1 MASPESD
8 GSLRGRLAAVLPNG
22 YNFGIHHV
30 STPPTKV
37 DALYSAPPG
46 ERPERTYC
54 EKHFLSVSINV
65 PDAAETA
72 SSSGSATE
80 QAQRK
85 RVLVLGIEIFIYTTA
100 RSTTL
105 FVSKADST
113 GFLDKLRLPKGAPSP
128 IRQVCA
134 TFIRYLVDKR
144 RRKDV
149 QFIVSLFARAQDQ
162 YLFPGSIEYAGKHV
176 LDDRGLVKWW
186 CRVLDP
192 IVESPPSGSLPS
204 WRNAKGYLLV
214 PGLDAYETR
223 AFIPRRAGAASC
235 WSLSHPLERISH
247 YYREFDWVPPR
258 CLIPRF
264 PDDPKSRFRDELDEE
279 ITKTKA
285 MKTTGSWKTVKTLD
299 MFWEMMAFRQECSSG
314 RLTGFIW
321 VVFDDLEDEPKQGG
335 SDSVSVCGAS
345 VATSVAGALP
355 ETPRKQKAVPNVT
368 PSTTP
373 RRLFP
378 AKSDRSEGTA
388 TKSIHD
394 PEYEDRKLTK
404 KKKKKNKSAK
414 VKSKLKGPIKP
425 RQPRIKT
432 KQRNYLLDRPVS
444 TAYYYWPPQG
454 RGERIMDDGD
464 YKRMHELL
472 LRLDF
477 ATLEKAAGST
487 RRWLSEVGLG
497 SRWGFDVTG
506 TREVAAA
513 AAEAAAGDGS
523 GEGAAP
529 INNLSGLVKRKRGDT
544 VGEEASRGETAGAGG
559 VVNVLGDGLV
569 RKRPKQEQEKRE
581 DADGDGR
588 SGDAPVNVLGAGL
601 VRKKQKA

>member
-1 MASPESD
+1 MASADSPD
-8 GSLRGRLAAVLPNG
+8 TSLRGRLAAVLPRG
-22 YNFGIHHV
+22 YKFGIHHV

-54 EKHFLSVSINV
+54 EKHFLSVSI
-65 PDAAETA
+65 DSQDTLESA
-72 SSSGSATE
+72 SYSDNTPE
-80 QAQRK
+80 QAAQRK

-113 GFLDKLRLPKGAPSP
+113 GFLDKLQLPKGAPSP
-128 IRQVCA
+128 IREVCA

-149 QFIVSLFARAQDQ
+149 QFVVSLFARAQDQ
-162 YLFPGSIEYAGKHV
+162 YLFPGSIEYPGKHV

-192 IVESPPSGSLPS
+192 VVESPPTGSLS
-204 WRNAKGYLLV
+204 AWRNTKGYLLV

-223 AFIPRRAGAASC
+223 AFIPRRAGATSC
-235 WSLSHPLERISH
+235 WSLNHPLERISH
-247 YYREFDWVPPR
+247 YFREFDWVPPR

-264 PDDPKSRFRDELDEE
+264 PDDPKSRFRDELDDEV
-279 ITKTKA
+279 TKTKA
-285 MKTTGSWKTVKTLD
+285 MKTTGSWKSVKTLD

-314 RLTGFIW
+314 RMTGFIW
-321 VVFDDLEDEPKQGG
+321 VVFDDLEDEPKQDG
-335 SDSVSVCGAS
+335 SDTVSISSAS
-345 VATSVAGALP
+345 VVTSAVGIAP
-355 ETPRKQKAVPNVT
+355 ETPKKQRVVSNIT
-368 PSTTP
+368 PTTTP

-378 AKSDRSEGTA
+378 LKTDQSDHTPTKPKRDSE
-388 TKSIHD
+388 I
-394 PEYEDRKLTK
+394 EDKKTK
-404 KKKKKNKSAK
+404 KKKKKSAK
-414 VKSKLKGPIKP
+414 TKSKLRGPIKP

-432 KQRNYLLDRPVS
+432 KQRNYLLDQPVS
-444 TAYYYWPPQG
+444 SAYYYWPPQG
-454 RGERIMDDGD
+454 RGERIVDEAD

-477 ATLEKAAGST
+477 ATLEKATGST

-506 TREVAAA
+506 TRELAVAD
-513 AAEAAAGDGS
+513 GDKPVQGV
-523 GEGAAP
+523 AP
-529 INNLSGLVKRKRGDT
+529 VNNLSGLVKRKRADT
-544 VGEEASRGETAGAGG
+544 VTEASQGETADGSS
-559 VVNVLGDGLV
+559 VNVLSDGLV
-569 RKRPKQEQEKRE
+569 RKKPKQEQEN
-581 DADGDGR
+581 DAHDGDVN
-588 SGDAPVNVLGAGL
+588 APTVNVLGAGL
-601 VRKKQKA
+601 VRKKEKA

>member
-1 MASPESD
+1 MASADSD
-8 GSLRGRLAAVLPNG
+8 GSLRGRLAAVLPKG
-22 YNFGIHHV
+22 YRFGIHHV

-54 EKHFLSVSINV
+54 EKHFLSVSIDV
-65 PDAAETA
+65 PDTVETA
-72 SSSGSATE
+72 SSSSENTTE

-85 RVLVLGIEIFIYTTA
+85 PVLVLGIEIFIYTTA

-113 GFLDKLRLPKGAPSP
+113 GFLDRLRLPKGAPSP

-162 YLFPGSIEYAGKHV
+162 YLFPGSIEYPGKHV

-192 IVESPPSGSLPS
+192 IVESPPSGSLPP

-223 AFIPRRAGAASC
+223 AFVPRRAGAASC

-247 YYREFDWVPPR
+247 YCREFDWVPPR

-335 SDSVSVCGAS
+335 SDSVSVSSAS
-345 VATSVAGALP
+345 V
-355 ETPRKQKAVPNVT
+355 VT
-368 PSTTP
+368 N
-373 RRLFP
+373 
-378 AKSDRSEGTA
+378 
-388 TKSIHD
+388 D
-394 PEYEDRKLTK
+394 PEHGGRKTKKNSNK
-404 KKKKKNKSAK
+404 KKKKSAK
-414 VKSKLKGPIKP
+414 IKSKLRGPIKP

-444 TAYYYWPPQG
+444 TAYYYWPSQG
-454 RGERIMDDGD
+454 RGERIMDDAD

-487 RRWLSEVGLG
+487 RRWLSEV
-497 SRWGFDVTG
+497 
-506 TREVAAA
+506 
-513 AAEAAAGDGS
+513 
-523 GEGAAP
+523 
-529 INNLSGLVKRKRGDT
+529 
-544 VGEEASRGETAGAGG
+544 
-559 VVNVLGDGLV
+559 
-569 RKRPKQEQEKRE
+569 
-581 DADGDGR
+581 
-588 SGDAPVNVLGAGL
+588 
-601 VRKKQKA
+601 

>member
-1 MASPESD
+1 MASADSCD
-8 GSLRGRLAAVLPNG
+8 GSLRGRLAAVLPKG
-22 YNFGIHHV
+22 YKFGIHHV

-54 EKHFLSVSINV
+54 EKHFLSVSIDV
-65 PDAAETA
+65 PDTLGTA
-72 SSSGSATE
+72 SPSEGATE

-113 GFLDKLRLPKGAPSP
+113 GFLDRLRLPKGAPSP

-149 QFIVSLFARAQDQ
+149 QFVVSLFARAQDQ
-162 YLFPGSIEYAGKHV
+162 YLFPGSIEYSGKHV

-192 IVESPPSGSLPS
+192 IVESPPSGNLSP
-204 WRNAKGYLLV
+204 WRHTKGYLLV
-214 PGLDAYETR
+214 PGLDKYETR

-264 PDDPKSRFRDELDEE
+264 PDDPKSRFRDELDDEV
-279 ITKTKA
+279 TKTKA
-285 MKTTGSWKTVKTLD
+285 MKTTGSWKSVKTLD

-314 RLTGFIW
+314 RMTGFIW
-321 VVFDDLEDEPKQGG
+321 VVFDDLEDEPRQGG
-335 SDSVSVCGAS
+335 SDSVSVSSAS
-345 VATSVAGALP
+345 VVTSAAGAPP
-355 ETPRKQKAVPNVT
+355 ETPRKQRVLPNVT
-368 PSTTP
+368 PTTTP
-373 RRLFP
+373 RRLFRSKP
-378 AKSDRSEGTA
+378 DQSEGTS
-388 TKSIHD
+388 TKPKRDS
-394 PEYEDRKLTK
+394 EFEDRKSNK
-404 KKKKKNKSAK
+404 KRPAK
-414 VKSKLKGPIKP
+414 VKSKLRGPIKP

-444 TAYYYWPPQG
+444 TAYYHWPPQG
-454 RGERIMDDGD
+454 RGERIMDDAD

-477 ATLEKAAGST
+477 ATLDKATGST

-497 SRWGFDVTG
+497 SWWGFDVTG
-506 TREVAAA
+506 TREIAAA
-513 AAEAAAGDGS
+513 AAAAAGDEPGD
-523 GEGAAP
+523 GAVP
-529 INNLSGLVKRKRGDT
+529 VNNLSGLVKRKRTDT
-544 VGEEASRGETAGAGG
+544 AVEEASRGETAGGGG

-569 RKRPKQEQEKRE
+569 RKRPKQEQEKGE
-581 DADGDGR
+581 DADGDGG
-588 SGDAPVNVLGAGL
+588 SGDAPVNVLGAGV
-601 VRKKQKA
+601 VRKKEKA

>member
-1 MASPESD
+1 MASAESQD
-8 GSLRGRLAAVLPNG
+8 GNLRGRLAVVLPRG
-22 YNFGIHHV
+22 YKFGIHHV

-54 EKHFLSVSINV
+54 EKHFLSVSIDV
-65 PDAAETA
+65 EDSLSSA
-72 SSSGSATE
+72 STSENTLE
-80 QAQRK
+80 QAAQRK
-85 RVLVLGIEIFIYTTA
+85 RVLVFGIEIFIYTTA

-113 GFLDKLRLPKGAPSP
+113 GFLDKLQLPKGAPSP
-128 IRQVCA
+128 VREVCA

-149 QFIVSLFARAQDQ
+149 QFVVSLFARAQDQ

-176 LDDRGLVKWW
+176 LDDRGLVRWW

-192 IVESPPSGSLPS
+192 IVESPPSGSLS
-204 WRNAKGYLLV
+204 TWRNTKGYLLV

-247 YYREFDWVPPR
+247 YSREFDWVPPR
-258 CLIPRF
+258 CLIPQF
-264 PDDPKSRFRDELDEE
+264 PDDPKSRFRDELDDEV
-279 ITKTKA
+279 TKTKA
-285 MKTTGSWKTVKTLD
+285 MKTTGSWKSVKTLD

-314 RLTGFIW
+314 RMTGFLW
-321 VVFDDLEDEPKQGG
+321 VVFDDLDDESKQDG
-335 SDSVSVCGAS
+335 SDIVSVSSAS
-345 VATSVAGALP
+345 VVTSVLGVTP
-355 ETPRKQKAVPNVT
+355 ETPRKQRVLSNAT
-368 PSTTP
+368 PATTP

-378 AKSDRSEGTA
+378 SKSDQNDGTP
-388 TKSIHD
+388 TKSKRD
-394 PEYEDRKLTK
+394 FEFEDKRSKKRKSTKAKRKLRG
-404 KKKKKNKSAK
+404 S
-414 VKSKLKGPIKP
+414 IKP

-444 TAYYYWPPQG
+444 SAYYYWPHHG
-454 RGERIMDDGD
+454 RGERILDEAD

-477 ATLEKAAGST
+477 ATLEKATGST

-506 TREVAAA
+506 TRELAAPSSTKA
-513 AAEAAAGDGS
+513 D
-523 GEGAAP
+523 EGAAP
-529 INNLSGLVKRKRGDT
+529 INNLSGFVKRKRTDT
-544 VGEEASRGETAGAGG
+544 VVEGSQGEAANTSG
-559 VVNVLGDGLV
+559 VNVLGNGLV
-569 RKRPKQEQEKRE
+569 RKKPKQEQE
-581 DADGDGR
+581 DADT
-588 SGDAPVNVLGAGL
+588 PLVNGEAKDLS
-601 VRKKQKA
+601 

>member
-1 MASPESD
+1 MTSAESQD
-8 GSLRGRLAAVLPNG
+8 GSLRGRLAAVLPKG
-22 YNFGIHHV
+22 YKFGIHHI

-46 ERPERTYC
+46 ERSERTYC
-54 EKHFLSVSINV
+54 ENHFLSISIDV
-65 PDAAETA
+65 DDTLSSA
-72 SSSGSATE
+72 STTE
-80 QAQRK
+80 NTPELAAQRK

-113 GFLDKLRLPKGAPSP
+113 GLLDKLKLPKGAPSP
-128 IRQVCA
+128 IREVCA

-149 QFIVSLFARAQDQ
+149 QCVVSLFARAQDQ
-162 YLFPGSIEYAGKHV
+162 YLFPGSIEYTGKHV
-176 LDDRGLVKWW
+176 LDDRGLVRWW

-192 IVESPPSGSLPS
+192 IVESPPVGSLPA
-204 WRNAKGYLLV
+204 WRNTKGYLLV
-214 PGLDAYETR
+214 PGLDTYETR

-247 YYREFDWVPPR
+247 YSREFDWVPPR

-264 PDDPKSRFRDELDEE
+264 PDDPKSRFRDELDDEV
-279 ITKTKA
+279 TKTKA
-285 MKTTGSWKTVKTLD
+285 MRTTGSWKSVKTLD

-314 RLTGFIW
+314 RMTGFIW
-321 VVFDDLEDEPKQGG
+321 VVFDDLDDESKPDG
-335 SDSVSVCGAS
+335 SDIVSVSSAS
-345 VATSVAGALP
+345 VVTSALGATP
-355 ETPRKQKAVPNVT
+355 ETPRKQRVLSNTT
-368 PSTTP
+368 PATTP

-378 AKSDRSEGTA
+378 PKTDQNDRTP
-388 TKSIHD
+388 TKSKRD
-394 PEYEDRKLTK
+394 SEFEDKKTK
-404 KKKKKNKSAK
+404 KRKAAK
-414 VKSKLKGPIKP
+414 TKRRLRGPIKS

-454 RGERIMDDGD
+454 RGERIVDEAD

-477 ATLEKAAGST
+477 ATLDKAAGST

-497 SRWGFDVTG
+497 NRWGFDVTG
-506 TREVAAA
+506 TRELAAPTGVAKT
-513 AAEAAAGDGS
+513 D
-523 GEGAAP
+523 EGAAAP
-529 INNLSGLVKRKRGDT
+529 VNNLSGLVKRKRTDT
-544 VGEEASRGETAGAGG
+544 VAEASQGEAGA
-559 VVNVLGDGLV
+559 VNLL
-569 RKRPKQEQEKRE
+569 
-581 DADGDGR
+581 
-588 SGDAPVNVLGAGL
+588 SNGL
-601 VRKKQKA
+601 VRKKPKQEPGDEKRGEDADTPPINVLSGGLVRKKEKI